1 MCQYRHYQFDTLRRA
16 KHSSLMLLYHLHFPN
31 AVNTRPLCS
40 LCNGCMRDVR
50 WHCDTCI
57 DFDICD
63 SCYHEGVEEREGS
76 TMAGEG
82 EVDDDDDNN
91 SRSTAN
97 HATGK
102 RGTYI
107 LFIAMIFIRALY
119 TPSTHPLNIP
129 SFYFFLSFPNACI
142 TSPAAAM
149 TTSSS
154 SQKSAAHTITLTD
167 DHEHGKG
174 KIHPHTLT
182 PWRVTYAHGSENDD
196 DGVRAP

>member
-40 LCNGCMRDVR
+40 MCNGCMRDVR

-63 SCYHEGVEEREGS
+63 SCYHEGIDEREGS
-76 TMAGEG
+76 TMVGDGEI
-82 EVDDDDDNN
+82 DDDDDNN

-102 RGTYI
+102 RGTIPLSY
-107 LFIAMIFIRALY
+107 
-119 TPSTHPLNIP
+119 SHPLNIP
-129 SFYFFLSFPNACI
+129 YCHIFFLSFPNARTYI
-142 TSPAAAM
+142 TSTAAAAM
-149 TTSSS
+149 STSSS
-154 SQKSAAHTITLTD
+154 SQKSTAHTTSLND
-167 DHEHGKG
+167 DHDHGKG
-174 KIHPHTLT
+174 KSHPHTLT

-196 DGVRAP
+196 DDDGVRAP